1 MKGAIILGIYEFS
14 NEFAKLRVDRG
25 KRSLNLRLSRM
36 KAELCMELP
45 MKTHY
50 DMLGGEAGIR
60 RLVDR
65 FYDLMDELPEAWEL
79 RKIHPQDLQSS
90 RDKLFM
96 FLSGWMGGPQL
107 YVQEYGHPR
116 LRARHLPFP
125 VDIQMR
131 DQWLMC
137 MDMALDEQ
145 VEDELLKMQLKSS
158 FANTADHM
166 RNRAG

>member
-1 MKGAIILGIYEFS
+1 
-14 NEFAKLRVDRG
+14 
-25 KRSLNLRLSRM
+25 
-36 KAELCMELP
+36 MELP
-45 MKTHY
+45 TITHY
-50 DMLGGEAGIR
+50 NMLGGEAGVL
-60 RLVDR
+60 RLVNR

-90 RDKLFM
+90 RDKLFK
-96 FLSGWMGGPQL
+96 FLSGWLGGPGL
-107 YVQEYGHPR
+107 YEAEYGHPR

-137 MDMALDEQ
+137 MAMALDEQ
-145 VEDELLKMQLKSS
+145 VQDELLKTQLKSA
-158 FANTADHM
+158 FANVADHM

>member
-1 MKGAIILGIYEFS
+1 
-14 NEFAKLRVDRG
+14 
-25 KRSLNLRLSRM
+25 
-36 KAELCMELP
+36 MELP
-45 MKTHY
+45 TITHY
-50 DMLGGEAGIR
+50 NMLGGEAGVL
-60 RLVDR
+60 RLVNR

-90 RDKLFM
+90 RDKLFK
-96 FLSGWMGGPQL
+96 FLSGWLGGSGL
-107 YVQEYGHPR
+107 YEAEYGHPR

-137 MDMALDEQ
+137 MEMALDEQ
-145 VEDELLKMQLKSS
+145 VQDELLKTQLKSA
-158 FANTADHM
+158 FANVADHM